1 MRRTQA
7 LSMTASAMRMQSSA
21 RVSSDTWKMRPKEL
35 GINSDWQGMRH
46 LALVLSFLFLLPL
59 ASYAG
64 ANLDQL
70 LQTYAVRTKTLVG
83 MTATLIHDV
92 ETSQNAD
99 EAATRIESY
108 ATVYHEVAQTFQ
120 NLMPAFIKSNT
131 AGTVSV
137 LQRQS
142 MLDSSARMTELGK
155 VLTSESDEFDSALKP
170 YQSDPRVS
178 AALTAFLNEGQA
190 LQAVAQQ
197 YR

>member
-1 MRRTQA
+1 
-7 LSMTASAMRMQSSA
+7 
-21 RVSSDTWKMRPKEL
+21 MRPKEL
-35 GINSDWQGMRH
+35 EINSDWQGMRH

-59 ASYAG
+59 ASYA
-64 ANLDQL
+64 AENLDQL

-83 MTATLIHDV
+83 LTATLIHDV
-92 ETSQNAD
+92 EASQNAD

-131 AGTVSV
+131 AGTVSA

-155 VLTSESDEFDSALKP
+155 ILTSESDDFDSALKP

>member
-1 MRRTQA
+1 
-7 LSMTASAMRMQSSA
+7 
-21 RVSSDTWKMRPKEL
+21 
-35 GINSDWQGMRH
+35 MRH

-59 ASYAG
+59 ASYA
-64 ANLDQL
+64 AENLDQL
-70 LQTYAVRTKTLVG
+70 LQSYAVRTKTLVG
-83 MTATLIHDV
+83 LTATLVGDIQA
-92 ETSQNAD
+92 SQNAD

-108 ATVYHEVAQTFQ
+108 ATVYHGVAQTFQ

-131 AGTVSV
+131 AGTVSA

-155 VLTSESDEFDSALKP
+155 ILTNESDDFDSALKP

-197 YR
+197 YK